1 MKPGPKRQLPSEKAA
16 RGTTRRDRDANVVEI
31 IAPDALPQQPDWL
44 AGEAIEVW
52 QDDLGRVTAGRLVSE
67 ADTTIFTNYC
77 NLQALVIRCFKAG
90 EAPPIAALAEVRK
103 MQELFGIGG
112 ARSRLQVK
120 PDGKSTNP
128 FARNGKRTG

>member
-1 MKPGPKRQLPSEKAA
+1 MQRGPKRQLPSEKRAK
-16 RGTTRRDRDANVVEI
+16 GTYQPSRDGNLVELV
-31 IAPDALPQQPDWL
+31 APDALPRQPDWL
-44 AGEAIEVW
+44 TGGAIEVW
-52 QDDLGRVTAGRLVSE
+52 QDDIGRVTANRLVTE
-67 ADTTIFTNYC
+67 ADTMIFTNYC

-120 PDGKSTNP
+120 PDGKTANP
-128 FARNGKRTG
+128 FNRNGKRS